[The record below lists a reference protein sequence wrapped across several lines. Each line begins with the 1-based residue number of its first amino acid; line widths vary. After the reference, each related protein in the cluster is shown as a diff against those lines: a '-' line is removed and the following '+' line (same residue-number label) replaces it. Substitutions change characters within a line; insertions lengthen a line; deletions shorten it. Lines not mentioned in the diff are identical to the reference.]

1 MSYTG
6 YNTRF
11 FFSFKSRSGR
21 EFRIDIKK
29 QGYTGTATKRPLGQ
43 SPVLKRESGDNGVY
57 GTSLSIYAECQTDGE
72 FAELYTSDAREYLVI
87 LSLVSGNTTTPIW
100 HGFITPE
107 LYAQPEVAPPYDV
120 QIVATDGLGE
130 LKLYNFATAGR
141 VSPDAPLQ
149 HSGAFR
155 SRRFGIRHH
164 RREQPGMHDA
174 LHLRFHDAVE
184 HLR

>member
-120 QIVATDGLGE
+120 QSL
-130 LKLYNFATAGR
+130 
-141 VSPDAPLQ
+141 S
-149 HSGAFR
+149 
-155 SRRFGIRHH
+155 
-164 RREQPGMHDA
+164 
-174 LHLRFHDAVE
+174 
-184 HLR
+184 